1 MNITSCVQ
9 NTLEM
14 LEYWIDNCTSSYREL
29 GMIADAFCHNQ
40 SLSIVELC
48 KT

>member
-1 MNITSCVQ
+1 MNF
-9 NTLEM
+9 TLCIQDIFEM

-29 GMIADAFCHNQ
+29 EMIADAFCRNQ